1 MQHLDEGTIH
11 SWLDGA
17 LSADEAARVEAHVK
31 ECAQCQAAVAEA
43 RGFIAASSRILTA
56 LDNPPREVIPA
67 AAPKKRIDPM
77 VWRIAAS
84 VLVVALG
91 SVLVIREQGTSEKS
105 SIPRETIDSTCAPN
119 CPAPALGPPVTVLAN
134 PKSSAPAQTP
144 ARRNGATATMATS
157 PTDVGAASAAPSA
170 PSVAG
175 GNLGA
180 RQDLQKAPAAAPR
193 ATAQPAPDRRFEEAE
208 GRAAGIVAADAAM
221 ADEQPLRVVGRPRA
235 LGEKLTFNGVA
246 YTVVG
251 KLRKKK
257 QDSNYSGPDNDK
269 IFVPFAA
276 MMRDIWLQI
285 TAGQGPVE
293 CAWAVTKVIEQL
305 HAEAMAAGLPI
316 ISTKWACIPE
326 MVEDGV
332 NGFLIEAGDTHALVE
347 KLFVLLTDDLLRRKM
362 GQASRQRYLMQFH
375 FDIFARRLCALF
387 AEALDSVQAK
397 PSTPMRTRVGR

>member
-56 LDNPPREVIPA
+56 LDNPPRGVIPA

-144 ARRNGATATMATS
+144 ARRNGATATTATS

-208 GRAAGIVAADAAM
+208 GRAAGVVAADAAM

-235 LGEKLTFNGVA
+235 LGEKLTLYEVAPGDTVMLAEQQTVELQSVVTTGASTTRTMSAGAAAAPPEVKAAAKLAPTQAQSSAQISAAPPSPPPSASASFAQTPNGEA
-246 YTVVG
+246 TLTWRDPTNG
-251 KLRKKK
+251 NRMRL
-257 QDSNYSGPDNDK
+257 SGRHTRAELEEIRHRIERAK
-269 IFVPFAA
+269 AA
-276 MMRDIWLQI
+276 
-285 TAGQGPVE
+285 
-293 CAWAVTKVIEQL
+293 
-305 HAEAMAAGLPI
+305 AAD
-316 ISTKWACIPE
+316 STK
-326 MVEDGV
+326 
-332 NGFLIEAGDTHALVE
+332 
-347 KLFVLLTDDLLRRKM
+347 K
-362 GQASRQRYLMQFH
+362 
-375 FDIFARRLCALF
+375 
-387 AEALDSVQAK
+387 
-397 PSTPMRTRVGR
+397 TR